1 MLLPRKWALSLGLLA
16 AAPSLTMAGPLDVLK
31 PRKAEQSSAAP
42 AEAAAA
48 NHNQQVA
55 DAIAKALGKEKLVH
69 KNVSIEVTGGVATI
83 SGQIQDAE
91 QKALVSRVASQ
102 IEGVKTVDNKL
113 QPMEAAPTRPKSSV
127 QQAAAQEMAGQPTRR
142 VQPVNFQQPAGTNQE
157 VAQNIAD
164 ALTAAGLSGYEIEVR
179 YKNGTAS
186 LIGRVDDQEQ
196 VARAYQAASSV
207 PGVQQVLNRLAA
219 PGAGD
224 VQQMPLYG
232 QQGYPQQGMPPQ
244 AYQQMAMAQQAGYP
258 AQAAPPQGYPV
269 QQMQAMAPAPQAAP
283 PGYGNVQPAGH
294 MIHNQPNI
302 PPYAWPSYAPYDNY
316 AAVTYPSMYDAS
328 AWPYIGP
335 YYPYPQVPM
344 GWRESTLAW
353 DDGYWNLKFNSRTDH
368 WWWFLN
374 PKNWHDGN

>member
-16 AAPSLTMAGPLDVLK
+16 AAPSLTMAGPLDLLK
-31 PRKAEQSSAAP
+31 PRQAEQSSAAA
-42 AEAAAA
+42 AEAAAP

-55 DAIAKALGKEKLVH
+55 NAIAAALSKEKLEH
-69 KNVSIEVTGGVATI
+69 KDVSINVAGGVATI
-83 SGQIQDAE
+83 SGHIKDAA
-91 QKALVSRVASQ
+91 QKALVTRVAGQ
-102 IEGVKTVDNKL
+102 IDGVKSVDNKL
-113 QPMEAAPTRPKSSV
+113 QLMTSAPTRPTGV
-127 QQAAAQEMAGQPTRR
+127 QQAAAQQPAGQPDRR
-142 VQPVNFQQPAGTNQE
+142 VRPINFQQPAASAQE
-157 VAQNIAD
+157 VAQQIAD
-164 ALTAAGLSGYEIEVR
+164 ALTAAGLSGYDIEVR
-179 YKNGTAS
+179 YTNGTAS

-196 VARAYQAASSV
+196 VARAYQAASGV

-219 PGAGD
+219 HDAGD
-224 VQQMPLYG
+224 IQRMPLYG
-232 QQGYPQQGMPPQ
+232 QPGYPQSGMPPQ

-258 AQAAPPQGYPV
+258 AQAAPQGYPV
-269 QQMQAMAPAPQAAP
+269 QQTQAMAPAPVAAP
-283 PGYGNVQPAGH
+283 PGGVQPAGH

-316 AAVTYPSMYDAS
+316 SAVTYPSMYDAS

-353 DDGYWNLKFNSRTDH
+353 DDGYWNLKFSSRTDR

-374 PKNWHDGN
+374 PKNWHDN